1 MVMINWYYVISFVAL
16 LLFFVRIETSSTVE
30 TVEDEKTLRQEI
42 TTTRRT
48 VIRWFNFVLSRWE
61 NTTTKVK
68 YRH

>member
-1 MVMINWYYVISFVAL
+1 MINWYYVISFVAL

-48 VIRWFNFVLSRWE
+48 VIRWFNFVLSRRE
-61 NTTTKVK
+61 NTTTEVK

>member
-48 VIRWFNFVLSRWE
+48 VICWFNFVLSRRE
-61 NTTTKVK
+61 NTTTEVK

>member
-16 LLFFVRIETSSTVE
+16 LLSFVRIETSSTVE

-48 VIRWFNFVLSRWE
+48 VIRWFNFVLSRRE
-61 NTTTKVK
+61 NTTTEVK

>member
-48 VIRWFNFVLSRWE
+48 VIRWFNFVLSRRE
-61 NTTTKVK
+61 NTTTEVK